1 MVQLHSF
8 FISLRDKN
16 SHLFY
21 TFTQNSIHMIQ
32 RVQTLFLLAA
42 SALLFTMF
50 FGTMVTSSQESVKY
64 SQVTPLL
71 IMNIV
76 TFSMAFVSIFLYK
89 QRVIQIRVSVFN
101 SVILLAFQGW
111 ILWMFFNRPQG
122 SAFSVSALFPLVAA
136 ILSIIAMRYIA
147 RDEAIVR
154 STSRLRKSGRARK

>member
-147 RDEAIVR
+147 RDE
-154 STSRLRKSGRARK
+154 

>member
-1 MVQLHSF
+1 
-8 FISLRDKN
+8 
-16 SHLFY
+16 
-21 TFTQNSIHMIQ
+21 MIQ

-122 SAFSVSALFPLVAA
+122 SAFSVSALFPFVAA

>member
-1 MVQLHSF
+1 
-8 FISLRDKN
+8 
-16 SHLFY
+16 
-21 TFTQNSIHMIQ
+21 MIQ

>member
-1 MVQLHSF
+1 
-8 FISLRDKN
+8 
-16 SHLFY
+16 
-21 TFTQNSIHMIQ
+21 MIQ

-50 FGTMVTSSQESVKY
+50 FGTMVTSAQESVMY
-64 SQVTPLL
+64 NQVTPLL

-111 ILWMFFNRPQG
+111 ILWMFFNCPQG

-154 STSRLRKSGRARK
+154 STSRLRNSGRVRK

>member
-1 MVQLHSF
+1 
-8 FISLRDKN
+8 
-16 SHLFY
+16 
-21 TFTQNSIHMIQ
+21 MIQ
-32 RVQTLFLLAA
+32 RIQTLFLLAC

-50 FGTMVTSSQESVKY
+50 FGIMATSAQESVKY
-64 SQVTPLL
+64 SQITPLL

-89 QRVIQIRVSVFN
+89 QRVIQIRVSIFN
-101 SVILLAFQGW
+101 SIILLAFQGW
-111 ILWMFFNRPQG
+111 ILWIFFNRPDG

-154 STSRLRKSGRARK
+154 STSRLRNSGRTRK